1 MTLQLVRLEVSAFK
15 AIARADVTFG
25 PGLTVL
31 HGPNDLGKST
41 LVLAMRAALL
51 LPAASSEGETFLP
64 WYSDQTPRV
73 VLTLRDDQG
82 FWRVTKA
89 FGRDDVAELQTSK
102 DESSWALK
110 AKGRQVDE
118 LLRARLGWGTPEF
131 KGKSGPR
138 GMPSSF
144 LANALLG
151 AQSGVDELLSQS
163 LKSDPSETGRQTLT
177 RALSVLA
184 QDPLFKAVLDQAQAE
199 VKTYFSDTGQRRRGA
214 ASPFKKV
221 SDEVKVLSDELERVT
236 RDLDEAKASERRVEE
251 LQRLHAQALS
261 REQEARLLLAQA
273 HEALRLSERRAA
285 LEAAVTDAR
294 ARLATIDGHQSKA
307 RALDT
312 EARAAEERRAI
323 VEARA
328 RAAGQ
333 ATDAAARAHAQAET
347 HLAAAQSGDA
357 ERAAALEVARRTATR
372 AQLEAECARL
382 EATKADLTRALAL
395 ETDRLQKQQAL
406 RAAQTDVTTLEAT
419 REKASERLAT
429 AAEQARLAQWLLDY
443 GQWKQAERALASQET
458 AAERSGELA
467 RQVADGKAALEA
479 QEAALG
485 SQRAELDA
493 NALPQ
498 PDVVTAVRELW
509 AKKTEAD
516 AHAGGGLSVVVKPKE
531 PLRLHVEADDD
542 APVDEARLSA
552 ERLIDAERRV
562 TLSIGHLVDI
572 EVTAGRKEQRAM
584 ADLLSKRW
592 KKEGLPVL
600 VAAGVSS
607 VKELEAAVERRRGQ
621 LEALERQALTLE
633 AARQKLSML
642 EAQAALVNAQGP
654 VVTRDELARRRDRIP
669 PEQLTVIA
677 TMFPGL
683 GSQWEAEATKLV
695 EQARLQESKAR
706 DEVSRTDASLAAE
719 RARVTAMSEALAA
732 LPPAPKEGPGPQLDA
747 LDKTLQQRRAV
758 LAQLDAEL
766 VTLEKT
772 RGSQVKVAETALAHA
787 AKALE
792 GARAAQGE
800 AEAALLE
807 AQTQAVEAR
816 TRATSQAELA
826 AGLDRVAA
834 EATLR
839 DAEATFAPVQ
849 GLAVPTPELLAQAEA
864 LVAAAEQ
871 DQQAAFARVSQEQ
884 GVLGRIA
891 GPSVKER
898 HAQLTE
904 ALAVAKQKEQQ
915 VELDARAWQ
924 VLRDT
929 LREAENAQTAHLGQA
944 LTGPLSTRFSQLTGG
959 RYGTVRIDPHL
970 QVEGLSVR
978 AAATGE
984 DDVVAALSV
993 GTKDQLATLLRLV
1006 LAKQLGMPLVLDDHL
1021 VHTDTTRLKWFR
1033 ALLNETALET
1043 QVLVFTCREQD
1054 YLAPGVS
1061 GGPGGQLTVVDLAK
1075 AITPWPER
1083 LSSAS

>member
-1 MTLQLVRLEVSAFK
+1 MTLQLVHLEVSAFR
-15 AIARADVTFG
+15 AIARAEVGFG

-41 LVLAMRAALL
+41 LVLAVRAALL
-51 LPAASSEGETFLP
+51 LPAASSEGDTFLP
-64 WYSDQTPRV
+64 WYSDQSPRV

-82 FWRVTKA
+82 FWRVSKS
-89 FGRDDVAELQTSK
+89 FGRDDVAELHTSK

-118 LLRARLGWGTPEF
+118 AVRARLGWGTPEF

-163 LKSDPSETGRQTLT
+163 LKSDPSESGRQTLT

-199 VKTYFSDTGQRRRGA
+199 VKTYFSETGQRRRGA
-214 ASPFKKV
+214 TSPFKKV
-221 SDEVKVLSDELERVT
+221 SDEVKALSDELDRVT
-236 RDLDEAKASERRVEE
+236 RDLDEAKASERRLDE
-251 LQRLHAQALS
+251 LQRAHALAVAKEQQARQAL
-261 REQEARLLLAQA
+261 AQV
-273 HEALRLSERRAA
+273 HEAMRLSERRAA
-285 LEAAVTDAR
+285 LEAAVVDAR
-294 ARLATIDGHQSKA
+294 ARLDTLDGHQAKA
-307 RALDT
+307 RTLDA
-312 EARAAEERRAI
+312 EARAAEERRATA
-323 VEARA
+323 EGRA
-328 RAAGQ
+328 RAATE
-333 ATDAAARAHAQAET
+333 ATDAAVRAHTQAET
-347 HLAAAQSGDA
+347 NLAAAQSGDA
-357 ERAAALEVARRTATR
+357 ERAAALEVAKRSATR
-372 AQLEAECARL
+372 AQLEAECTRL
-382 EATKADLTRALAL
+382 ESTKADLTRALAL
-395 ETDRLQKQQAL
+395 ERDRQQKQTAL
-406 RAAQTDVTTLEAT
+406 EAAQADVLTLEST
-419 REKASERLAT
+419 REKASQRLAS
-429 AAEQARLAQWLLDY
+429 AAEQVRLAQWLLDY
-443 GQWKQAERALASQET
+443 GQWKLAEQALASQET
-458 AAERSGELA
+458 AAERSSELA
-467 RQVADGKAALEA
+467 RQLVDGKATLDA
-479 QEAALG
+479 QEAALS
-485 SQRAELDA
+485 SQRSEVEA
-493 NALPQ
+493 NVLPG
-498 PDVVTAVRELW
+498 PDVVAAVRELW

-542 APVDEARLSA
+542 APIDEARLSA

-607 VKELEAAVERRRGQ
+607 VKELEAAVERRRAQ
-621 LEALERQALTLE
+621 LEALERQALALE
-633 AARQKLSML
+633 ASRQKLSML
-642 EAQAALVNAQGP
+642 EAQAAMVKSQGP

-669 PEQLTVIA
+669 PEQLSVIA

-683 GSQWEAEATKLV
+683 GKDWESEATKLI

-706 DEVSRTDASLAAE
+706 DDVSRTDASLAAE

-732 LPPAPKEGPGPQLDA
+732 LPPPPKEAPARQLEV
-747 LDKTLQQRRAV
+747 LEKTLGQRRAALQQLESELST
-758 LAQLDAEL
+758 LAQTQGA
-766 VTLEKT
+766 
-772 RGSQVKVAETALAHA
+772 QVKSAEAALAKAATALEA
-787 AKALE
+787 
-792 GARAAQGE
+792 ARAAQVE
-800 AEAALLE
+800 ADDALLG

-826 AGLDRVAA
+826 ASLDRAAA
-834 EATLR
+834 EAALKA
-839 DAEATFAPVQ
+839 AEVAFAPVK
-849 GLAVPTPELLAQAEA
+849 GLAVPTTEQLAQAEA
-864 LVAAAEQ
+864 NVAAAEQ
-871 DQQAAFARVSQEQ
+871 EQHAAFARVSQEQ

-944 LTGPLSTRFSQLTGG
+944 LTGPVSTRFSELTGG
-959 RYGTVRIDPHL
+959 RYGSVRIDPHL

-1033 ALLNETALET
+1033 TLLNETALDT

-1054 YLAPGVS
+1054 YLAPGAS

-1075 AITPWPER
+1075 AITPWPAR